1 MSKIKLSKNFIK
13 SACKLALNEDLYP
26 SGDIT
31 SELIKKDKIINV
43 KLISNQNAVIGGL
56 LFIKQAF
63 AEAMDLQKNG
73 RLSEAKEIYL
83 KILVQS
89 PNDANALHL
98 ISLVFMAEGNYN
110 EAKSYIE
117 KAINEAPN
125 QAVFHSNYGGLLHTM
140 GDLPASVKALKKS
153 LKLDKKL
160 FQSYYSLG
168 IVYTDMEELEKA
180 VEFYT
185 KALEIDPSSTAAHK
199 TLPFGTDLRVCY
211 ETCETVTVTDRG
223 PFIKGRDL
231 DLSYGTAKRIGMAA
245 AGVGDVEVTRLN

>member
-1 MSKIKLSKNFIK
+1 MSKF
-13 SACKLALNEDLYP
+13 
-26 SGDIT
+26 
-31 SELIKKDKIINV
+31 
-43 KLISNQNAVIGGL
+43 
-56 LFIKQAF
+56 FIKQAF

-98 ISLVFMAEGNYN
+98 ISLVFMAEGNYE

-140 GDLPASVKALKKS
+140 GDLPASVKVLKKS

-180 VEFYT
+180 VESYT
-185 KALEIDPSSTAAHK
+185 KALEIDQSSTAAH
-199 TLPFGTDLRVCY
+199 
-211 ETCETVTVTDRG
+211 
-223 PFIKGRDL
+223 
-231 DLSYGTAKRIGMAA
+231 
-245 AGVGDVEVTRLN
+245 NN

>member
-1 MSKIKLSKNFIK
+1 MSKF
-13 SACKLALNEDLYP
+13 
-26 SGDIT
+26 
-31 SELIKKDKIINV
+31 
-43 KLISNQNAVIGGL
+43 
-56 LFIKQAF
+56 FIKQAF

-73 RLSEAKEIYL
+73 RLSEAKEIYH
-83 KILVQS
+83 KILGQS

-180 VEFYT
+180 VESYT
-185 KALEIDPSSTAAHK
+185 KALEIDQSSTAAHNN
-199 TLPFGTDLRVCY
+199 LGNL
-211 ETCETVTVTDRG
+211 
-223 PFIKGRDL
+223 
-231 DLSYGTAKRIGMAA
+231 LSKLNNPEAEYHYKKLIELMGN
-245 AGVGDVEVTRLN
+245 EVFPRLNMSNYLIRNQRYDDAFKYLNELVELNIATKEVFNSLGVAYKGLDNDTKAREMFNEALKLDSNFDLAKGNLESLN